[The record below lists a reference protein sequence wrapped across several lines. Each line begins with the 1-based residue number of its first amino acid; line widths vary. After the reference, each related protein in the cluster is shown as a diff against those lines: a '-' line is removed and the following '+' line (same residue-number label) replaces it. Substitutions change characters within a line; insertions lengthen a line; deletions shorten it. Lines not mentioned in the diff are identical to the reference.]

1 MRQEP
6 IPKELTVWYAKKKS
20 YQSTVSFIETVMRK
34 EVTCFDIRTLKEN
47 LQVIVRR
54 GIPDYEIV
62 HETPLKHQITL

>member
-20 YQSTVSFIETVMRK
+20 YQSTVSILETVMRK

-47 LQVIVRR
+47 LQVIEGVF
-54 GIPDYEIV
+54 
-62 HETPLKHQITL
+62 